1 MLENQRSIIMC
12 MTPLQLLIAEKIIQ
26 LNSGNEFDLI
36 LVVKGEVNEKYLH
49 YYNRVKKLCHKALL
63 FVRKSSGFSTFV
75 KFVSSVKSQNM
86 DKGYQSIYLANINTR
101 YFQYI
106 ASININAN
114 LYTFDD
120 GIANITSFFFK
131 SSDFKASQL
140 KKMLWRAVGIN
151 FFTNDLIDR
160 SLLHYTLYSNIPNI
174 IDKTVPISL
183 IDEVQIRSYTD
194 SKIGCEKVKFF
205 LGQPLEGLDPRSNE
219 AYILSC
225 LKQLNIDYYFKHPR
239 ETYNL
244 DKKCNLLNSPL
255 IFEDFIINFLKE
267 NPNKQIEVYSFVS
280 SALLNI
286 SNVKSIKL
294 FYVYNEKLYETYQI
308 FYELVEKNFNVTLI
322 NIG

>member
-75 KFVSSVKSQNM
+75 KFVSTVKSQNM
-86 DKGYQSIYLANINTR
+86 DQGYQSIYLANINTR

-160 SLLHYTLYSNIPNI
+160 SLLHYTLYPNIPNI

-183 IDEVQIRSYTD
+183 IDEVQIRCYTD

-205 LGQPLEGLDPRSNE
+205 LGQPLEGIDSKYTNK
-219 AYILSC
+219 YIESC
-225 LKQLNIDYYFKHPR
+225 LVKLGIDYYYKHPKENYR
-239 ETYNL
+239 L
-244 DKKCNLLNSPL
+244 DSSFNVLNSSL
-255 IFEDFIINFLKE
+255 IFEDFIINYMNE
-267 NPNKQIEVYSFVS
+267 NPTKLVEIYSFNS

-286 SNVKSIKL
+286 VNIKCLSL
-294 FYVYNEKLYETYQI
+294 FYVYDDVMYDLHKI
-308 FYELVEKNFNVTLI
+308 FYDLVSNKFQI
-322 NIG
+322 QCIKID

>member
-75 KFVSSVKSQNM
+75 KFVSTVKSQNM
-86 DKGYQSIYLANINTR
+86 DQGYQSIYLANINTR

-160 SLLHYTLYSNIPNI
+160 SLLHYTLYPNIPNI
-174 IDKTVPISL
+174 IDKTVSISL
-183 IDEVQIRSYTD
+183 INEVQIRCYTD

-205 LGQPLEGLDPRSNE
+205 LGQPLEGLDPRFNE

>member
-75 KFVSSVKSQNM
+75 KFVSTVKSQNM
-86 DKGYQSIYLANINTR
+86 DQGYQSIYLANINTR

-183 IDEVQIRSYTD
+183 IDEVQIRCYTD

-205 LGQPLEGLDPRSNE
+205 LGQPLEGLDPRFNE